1 MLQFKQTHTAK
12 AYSLQDFRKSVGGHC
27 TIDCIEYLDE
37 DGNPHIIDCYFKD
50 GANKGKSKGLVEIC
64 KDLGIQLPRK
74 IKLEEIRELLS
85 GHSALQN
92 ATKLETLA
100 LKYKVN
106 VIFCPK
112 YHCELNAIEG
122 L

>member
-12 AYSLQDFRKSVGGHC
+12 AYSLQDFRKSVGGQC
-27 TIDCIEYLDE
+27 TVDCIEYLDE
-37 DGNPHIIDCYFKD
+37 DGNPQIIDCYFEN
-50 GANKGKSKGLVEIC
+50 GANK
-64 KDLGIQLPRK
+64 
-74 IKLEEIRELLS
+74 EEIRELLS
-85 GHSALQN
+85 GHTAFQN

-106 VIFCPK
+106 VIFCPR

-122 L
+122 LWCS